1 MYIHVPCSDDL
12 IRNTLPG
19 QTFVTSPFKTV
30 HLQIFCKNYYE
41 EVNETYMDEKQIEN
55 SNIQLNIK
63 NNYAFGSQGE
73 RV

>member
-12 IRNTLPG
+12 TSNTLPR

-30 HLQIFCKNYYE
+30 HFQIFAKIITTKFMVLFYK
-41 EVNETYMDEKQIEN
+41 TYMDGKQMEN

-63 NNYAFGSQGE
+63 K
-73 RV
+73 